1 MDARRF
7 SQAFDDAFS
16 TWIGSHEAVVL
27 YRSLRESCEIL
38 ARFASL
44 QDAVAFLHDNT
55 NEDYQ
60 TKDALLRAFVEAYQA
75 EGVPHRSAQLL
86 LGALQPGLSHLF
98 HQQAGRWPGL
108 EDAELWGQIVASFLE
123 VVSLYRL
130 SRRPHRIAK
139 NLLMDTLRG
148 TLRWLHVHH
157 GHPTSPRP
165 RPTTGDSSIEITE
178 AMPYVQALVRIGVV
192 SGEDAAILLA
202 TRIVGERL
210 PALAQKRGRSYEA
223 LRKRRQRAEQAIRRH
238 LRAAIQQIAQREG
251 LDPDSVPLAE
261 ALEDVMHD
269 VPHSPDS

>member
-1 MDARRF
+1 MSGRRLSRDLEDTF
-7 SQAFDDAFS
+7 GSWLA
-16 TWIGSHEAVVL
+16 SHEALAL
-27 YRSLRESCEIL
+27 YCSMQEVSETIGHFASLRE
-38 ARFASL
+38 
-44 QDAVAFLHDNT
+44 AVAFLRDERNG
-55 NEDYQ
+55 DYQ
-60 TKDALLRAFVEAYQA
+60 TKDALLRAFIEVYQQ
-75 EGVPHRSAQLL
+75 ERTPRRSAVLL

-108 EDAELWGQIVASFLE
+108 EDAELWGQIAASFLE
-123 VVSLYRL
+123 VVSLHRL

-148 TLRWLHVHH
+148 TLRWLHGHH
-157 GHPTSPRP
+157 GHPTPPRP

-238 LRAAIQQIAQREG
+238 LRAAIQQIAQRDG

-269 VPHSPDS
+269 VPHPPDR